1 MAIPYEF
8 LAAFALSLAFW
19 LPLYRWTVS
28 RWIGDYTVARIESG
42 EIDLN
47 YLLDEGGVFDELSD
61 RVVLKFRRSAAAEL
75 GQMTHQAQSGE
86 IVGDEAMGIDLA
98 GEMLKAIGMKK
109 PPALLQFKV
118 AQALG
123 QIVQNQAAAQVQPAP
138 PAPDYD
144 QFRP

>member
-1 MAIPYEF
+1 MLIPFEL
-8 LAAFALSLAFW
+8 LAAVALSLALW
-19 LPLYRWTVS
+19 LPIYRWTVS
-28 RWIGDYTVARIESG
+28 RWVGDAVVRRCETG
-42 EIDLN
+42 EIDLA

-86 IVGDEAMGIDLA
+86 ITDPAGMAIDLA
-98 GEMLKAIGMKK
+98 GDFLKGIGMKK

-123 QIVQNQAAAQVQPAP
+123 AIAAQQPQV
-138 PAPDYD
+138 DDFD
-144 QFRP
+144 QFKP